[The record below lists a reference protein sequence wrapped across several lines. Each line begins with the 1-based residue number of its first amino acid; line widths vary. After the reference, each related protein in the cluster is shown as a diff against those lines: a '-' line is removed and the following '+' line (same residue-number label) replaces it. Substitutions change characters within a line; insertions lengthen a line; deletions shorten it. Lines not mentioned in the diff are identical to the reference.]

1 MATWA
6 LQDAKAKFSEVVDRA
21 LTEGPQEVTRHG
33 RPAVVVVAKTV
44 YDAAVAHLPAKPKM
58 SLGAFLLTA
67 PQADVDFV
75 IEPIT
80 VIPRDIDFGVDN
92 EAAA

>member
-1 MATWA
+1 MAWA

-33 RPAVVVVAKTV
+33 RDAVVVVAKAA
-44 YDAAVAHLPAKPKM
+44 YDAAVAHMPAKPKM

-67 PQADVDFV
+67 PQADFDFV
-75 IEPIT
+75 IEPIM
-80 VIPRDIDFGVDN
+80 VIPRDIDFGADDGA
-92 EAAA
+92 EA